1 MRLLKAVSLLVDP
14 DAKIIHVAEKCGFNH
29 LGLFNTCFKKRFG
42 SSPGQ
47 WRKSATEARRN
58 GNGPAQP
65 LEPVAL
71 RGLLRD
77 ITAAK
82 AGVSPQTLARN
93 ESPSL
98 AYAAENCRDRRTRID
113 A

>member
-1 MRLLKAVSLLVDP
+1 MLHKFLK
-14 DAKIIHVAEKCGFNH
+14 
-29 LGLFNTCFKKRFG
+29 
-42 SSPGQ
+42 GQ
-47 WRKSATEARRN
+47 AH
-58 GNGPAQP
+58 P

-93 ESPSL
+93 ETHGF